1 MLPPIRNESHRTS
14 SSRSGRVRRLLDTRH
29 PLGVEGVPAPGVT
42 GGGGS
47 VRPTFGGNA
56 VWFASSS
63 GQTLSKLDP
72 ETVATTQTYQV
83 GHGPS
88 GIAVGQGGVW
98 VANSRDGT
106 VSRVDPTSGQV
117 RTISVGPAPG
127 GVVAAYG
134 AVWVS
139 PYEPRS

>member
-72 ETVATTQTYQV
+72 ETVARPLAEV
-83 GHGPS
+83 DS
-88 GIAVGQGGVW
+88 GVCWFALRDLS
-98 VANSRDGT
+98 VA
-106 VSRVDPTSGQV
+106 
-117 RTISVGPAPG
+117 
-127 GVVAAYG
+127 
-134 AVWVS
+134 
-139 PYEPRS
+139 